1 MAARHLQKLR
11 ATQLVEPDAEGSEA
25 SEEEA
30 PSSKE
35 APFNPFDLL
44 SDDEVCLQAAAS
56 AFCQLKLALS
66 VQCICSKRLSCE
78 HHMSSLTRS
87 R

>member
-11 ATQLVEPDAEGSEA
+11 ATQLVEPDAEGSET

-30 PSSKE
+30 PSSKK

-44 SDDEVCLQAAAS
+44 SDDEVCLP
-56 AFCQLKLALS
+56 
-66 VQCICSKRLSCE
+66 CS
-78 HHMSSLTRS
+78 SSGLCLL
-87 R
+87 

>member
-11 ATQLVEPDAEGSEA
+11 GTQLVEPDAEGSGA

-30 PSSKE
+30 PSSKK

-44 SDDEVCLQAAAS
+44 SDDEVCLPCSSSGLCPLS
-56 AFCQLKLALS
+56 AKTCTVSAMHLLKEFEL
-66 VQCICSKRLSCE
+66 
-78 HHMSSLTRS
+78 
-87 R
+87 